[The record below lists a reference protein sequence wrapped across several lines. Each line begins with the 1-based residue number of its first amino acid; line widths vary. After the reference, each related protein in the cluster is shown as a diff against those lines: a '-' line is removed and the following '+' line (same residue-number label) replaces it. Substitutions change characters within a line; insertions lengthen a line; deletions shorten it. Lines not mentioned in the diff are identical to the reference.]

1 MIIKMGLMRLNIFIL
16 FLFYNYIKSK
26 VEDDCQVGNYCGS
39 EKYACSINGNC
50 NFNIYKYFKLNNTE
64 DDKQPHCVC
73 NMGYSSFDI
82 ENLKSETNILCCYKQ
97 KSQLKAFLLELF
109 LGFGIGHFYLGKY
122 YIGGLKLGLQ
132 LSICVTIWCIIYFAC
147 NREYSIELHPNEIN
161 NDNSK
166 NILNENKNDNYVID
180 ENGNE
185 EDDSKEAN
193 NNEQKNHSFYLNENN
208 NDNKEY
214 EEKIRNAKKCPK
226 SRFFIYL
233 SIVLYFIFTVGD
245 IICLGFGFYKDGY
258 GENLFMWY

>member
-1 MIIKMGLMRLNIFIL
+1 MGFIRLNLFIL
-16 FLFYNYIKSK
+16 ALFYDYIESI
-26 VEDDCQVGNYCGS
+26 VVHDCQVGNYCGS
-39 EKYACSINGNC
+39 EKYACSEFGNC

-64 DDKQPHCVC
+64 DDREPHCVC

-82 ENLKSETNILCCYKQ
+82 ENLKSESNILCCYKQ

-122 YIGGLKLGLQ
+122 YFASLKLCLQ
-132 LSICVTIWCIIYFAC
+132 VSTCITLWCVIYFAC
-147 NREYSIELHPNEIN
+147 TREYSIEVHQNEIN
-161 NDNSK
+161 NENSK
-166 NILNENKNDNYVID
+166 NILNDNKNENNDVID
-180 ENGNE
+180 ENENE
-185 EDDSKEAN
+185 DDDSKEPN
-193 NNEQKNHSFYLNENN
+193 NNEQRNHSFDLNENN